1 MAVFNTVTITY
12 DIAVL
17 MLKSMFQKRKKSM
30 IVFIIGPIIF
40 FVGMFLKSMDFMNK
54 LLYGINIFY
63 VIFISCMIILFYII
77 IKWKRIPRY
86 DSSYMIISH
95 QYYCYFIDRI

>member
-1 MAVFNTVTITY
+1 MHEFNNNVTSNMLLPMLRLALKVYIPGAVFERIDPFVYTIWIMAVFNTVTINY

-40 FVGMFLKSMDFMNK
+40 FVGMFPKSMDFMNK
-54 LLYGINIFY
+54 LLY
-63 VIFISCMIILFYII
+63 
-77 IKWKRIPRY
+77 
-86 DSSYMIISH
+86 
-95 QYYCYFIDRI
+95 